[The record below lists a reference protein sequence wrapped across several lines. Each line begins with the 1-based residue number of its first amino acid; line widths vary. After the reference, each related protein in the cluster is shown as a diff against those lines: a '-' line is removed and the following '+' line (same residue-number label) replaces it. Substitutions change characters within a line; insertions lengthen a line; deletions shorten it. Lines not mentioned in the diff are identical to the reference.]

1 MKSKF
6 EFLLNNCLEIK
17 PSKKKS
23 DSVTYI
29 KPETTQDRSPNSVRE
44 ILHFGLAAAKQQ
56 DWLSVI
62 DYLKSLPQT
71 KSRNNA
77 KRFILREEEE
87 RVGCSLAIEMLL
99 EADFQ
104 HKWAISKVIPSFG
117 SSVIPSLITL
127 LQDEAIEADVR
138 WFVCQI
144 LGKFKDERVI
154 LSLVELLERTEDR
167 ELIEVAGQTL
177 IEIGN
182 DAIAV
187 LEDLLTHPEHRTL
200 AVHSLFYI
208 HTPQTIAPLL
218 TVTDDRD
225 PQLRAIAIKA
235 LGSFHDSRI
244 PPVLVAALEDK
255 ASQVRSRAA
264 IALGFRPDICGE
276 FDLVNRLKALLFDFN
291 LEVCGQSAVSL
302 SRMKC
307 ESATKALFEVLQL
320 ETTPISLKLNLVK
333 ALGWSETSSAIDYLG
348 QTLAKSTTPI
358 SQEIITILGRT
369 SVPQLKP
376 QAAKVLVYF
385 WQNQP
390 QLSPDL
396 RQSLATSLGEL
407 RCESGRIVLEQLTLD
422 SDRRVKLHAISALK
436 KIST

>member
-1 MKSKF
+1 M
-6 EFLLNNCLEIK
+6 
-17 PSKKKS
+17 
-23 DSVTYI
+23 TYI
-29 KPETTQDRSPNSVRE
+29 KPETTPDRPSNSVRE
-44 ILHFGLAAAKQQ
+44 ILHLGLTAAEQQ

-71 KSRNNA
+71 KSRKKA
-77 KRFILREEEE
+77 KRFILGEEEE
-87 RVGCSLAIEMLL
+87 RIGYSLAIKMLL

-104 HKWAISKVIPSFG
+104 HKWAVSKVIPLFG
-117 SSVIPSLITL
+117 ISVIPSLIAL

-154 LSLVELLERTEDR
+154 LSLVELLRRTKDR

-187 LEDLLTHPEHRTL
+187 LEDLLTHPEHRAL
-200 AVHSLFYI
+200 AVQSLFYI

-218 TVTDDRD
+218 TVIDDPD

-255 ASQVRSRAA
+255 ASQVRSCAA
-264 IALGFRPDICGE
+264 IALGFRPDLCCK

-291 LEVCGQSAVSL
+291 LEVCSHSAVSL

-333 ALGWSETSSAIDYLG
+333 ALGWSEISSAIDYLG
-348 QTLAKSTTPI
+348 QTLVKSTTPV
-358 SQEIITILGRT
+358 SQEIITVLGRIN
-369 SVPQLKP
+369 VPKLKP
-376 QAAKVLVYF
+376 QATRVLLNF
-385 WQNQP
+385 WQNRP
-390 QLSPDL
+390 QLSSDL

-407 RCESGRIVLEQLTLD
+407 RCESGRIVLEQLTQD
-422 SDRRVKLHAISALK
+422 SDRKVKLHAVSAMK
-436 KIST
+436 KIS